1 MRYSFIKFIK
11 YKSKFIL
18 YIKII
23 LLEKE
28 LIKKKIFKLT
38 PILLGNLRNLK
49 KLIKLQ
55 IFYKFLFKS

>member
-11 YKSKFIL
+11 YKLKFIL

-28 LIKKKIFKLT
+28 LIKKE
-38 PILLGNLRNLK
+38 ILN
-49 KLIKLQ
+49 
-55 IFYKFLFKS
+55 